1 MVCLAP
7 GSFFAPPEGKRGY
20 IRGFMSLGWRRRSL
34 RVWPVAGAFWASAC
48 QFPNYNLGRETASG
62 GAGAASAA
70 GAASGGDV
78 QSAGGASNA
87 GTGSGAAGADGV
99 AGGPSAG
106 TLSAGGG
113 GASAGTGAQPS
124 AGNTVGGSSAD
135 GGSAGAATDPNLL
148 LEDDFETG
156 SAEQWLEVA
165 GSPWAVAPGVGQAGH
180 GYQLTPL
187 FDDFYASVAK
197 DGPWTDQIIEA
208 DVQVLEFGG
217 TGTGDVVSLLGRFAN
232 IDNYYAAV
240 LRPDGRAAIRARVA
254 GASPSS
260 IKTSPALGITTG
272 TWYHLRF
279 ELVGSAL
286 RFAVDGQLVAEIADS
301 SLTKGTVALG
311 GDNTAAVFDN
321 VRVTR
326 P

>member
-1 MVCLAP
+1 M
-7 GSFFAPPEGKRGY
+7 
-20 IRGFMSLGWRRRSL
+20 
-34 RVWPVAGAFWASAC
+34 
-48 QFPNYNLGRETASG
+48 
-62 GAGAASAA
+62 
-70 GAASGGDV
+70 
-78 QSAGGASNA
+78 
-87 GTGSGAAGADGV
+87 
-99 AGGPSAG
+99 
-106 TLSAGGG
+106 
-113 GASAGTGAQPS
+113 ASAGT
-124 AGNTVGGSSAD
+124 SAD
-135 GGSAGAATDPNLL
+135 GGSAGAASDPNLL

-156 SAEQWLEVA
+156 SADQWLEVA
-165 GSPWAVAPGVGQAGH
+165 GSPWSVGAHAGQADH

-217 TGTGDVVSLLGRFAN
+217 TGTGDVVSLLGRFGN

-254 GASPSS
+254 GTPPSS
-260 IKTSPALGITTG
+260 IKTSAALGIKAG

-286 RFAVDGQLVAEIADS
+286 RFSVDGQLVAEITDS
-301 SLTKGTVALG
+301 SLTRGTVALG
-311 GDNTAAVFDN
+311 GDNTAAAFDN

>member
-1 MVCLAP
+1 
-7 GSFFAPPEGKRGY
+7 
-20 IRGFMSLGWRRRSL
+20 MSLGWRRRSL
-34 RVWPVAGAFWASAC
+34 RLWPVAGALWASAC
-48 QFPNYNLGRETASG
+48 QFPNYNLGREGAGATASVAGFAGGGDTQPAGGSSDAGTASG
-62 GAGAASAA
+62 GAGV
-70 GAASGGDV
+70 GG
-78 QSAGGASNA
+78 G
-87 GTGSGAAGADGV
+87 

-106 TLSAGGG
+106 TPSAGAGSGG
-113 GASAGTGAQPS
+113 VSAGTGAQPS
-124 AGNTVGGSSAD
+124 AGNTLGGTSAD
-135 GGSAGAATDPNLL
+135 GGGAGAPSDPNLL

-156 SAEQWLEVA
+156 SAAQWLEVA
-165 GSPWAVAPGVGQAGH
+165 GSPWSVAPDAGQAGY

-197 DGPWTDQIIEA
+197 DGSWTDQIIDA

-254 GASPSS
+254 GSAPSS

-286 RFAVDGQLVAEIADS
+286 RLLVDGQLVAEIADG